1 MKPKEVPYLLLH
13 ITSLREQQMLA
24 SVFSVHMS
32 NYNSNFKKH
41 NLKKN
46 LQELQY
52 EQSQMRHRKVIK
64 DSI

>member
-1 MKPKEVPYLLLH
+1 MKPKQVPYLLLH

-41 NLKKN
+41 NLKKTFKN
-46 LQELQY
+46 YSMNKAKCATET
-52 EQSQMRHRKVIK
+52 
-64 DSI
+64 